1 MGIEAFFTRI
11 KTIES
16 YLQFM
21 PVPLNVPLTTDQFK
35 AIIEQAIPSEWFR
48 ALNERESLGRNSE
61 LPTTVQF
68 VKVLEANENKKKFDG
83 ASHRSSKSR
92 THLPGVLDFE
102 DL

>member
-1 MGIEAFFTRI
+1 
-11 KTIES
+11 
-16 YLQFM
+16 M
-21 PVPLNVPLTTDQFK
+21 PAPLNVPLKTDQFE
-35 AIIEQAIPSEWFR
+35 AIIEQAVPSEWLR
-48 ALNERESLGRNSE
+48 ALNERERLGRNSE

-92 THLPGVLDFE
+92 TPGKWVLDFE